1 MGLCMPHQPGWTEP
15 DHQGHGLA
23 NYSLIEFPLFVPRDL
38 QHIKVCGMKHLYAFV
53 FFIFQGVGMAQDM
66 KGLPDWTREHPQWL
80 QTKPELAYVANRC
93 ASAFDLVGNYFIAN
107 GVLDEQRRSANIF
120 LNHSDIYVRLGYF
133 LTVKQGT
140 SEPEA
145 LLQYNLINNYY
156 KQLIDSNIQSNI
168 QIMLGPLGDDVELC
182 LANYWSAQVT
192 VKELEQEYANHSPK
206 KNFPNAP
213 DQKLDLDMLQIVW
226 SFIKAETEGPA
237 DFPMPPLVV
246 DASLPTNARMVFQY
260 PSEEQPDNSLMVSV
274 SPRTLTQWSRAMVSW
289 AAGHELTHYA
299 FLMRDNGWVRQE
311 KYQNKT
317 KHHCNPAFIRL
328 TSGVADLIADQ
339 LTNTRERLRM
349 YSEVFRSCTRHPDQ

>member
-1 MGLCMPHQPGWTEP
+1 MFMLWLR
-15 DHQGHGLA
+15 QGFTVRPMKPLIALLLVMTQSLA
-23 NYSLIEFPLFVPRDL
+23 I
-38 QHIKVCGMKHLYAFV
+38 
-53 FFIFQGVGMAQDM
+53 AQDM
-66 KGLPDWTREHPQWL
+66 KGLPEWTREHPQWL
-80 QTKPELAYVANRC
+80 QTRPELAYLANRC
-93 ASAFDLVGNYFIAN
+93 ASAFDLVGNYFLAN

-145 LLQYNLINNYY
+145 LRNYNMINDYY
-156 KQLIDSNIQSNI
+156 KQLIDHNIQTNI

-182 LANYWSAQVT
+182 LANYWNAQVA
-192 VKELEQEYANHSPK
+192 VKELEQEYANNNSK
-206 KNFPNAP
+206 KNLSNTP
-213 DQKLDLDMLQIVW
+213 DQKLDMGMLQVVW
-226 SFIKAETEGPA
+226 AFIKAATNGPA

-260 PSEEQPDNSLMVSV
+260 PSEDQPDNKLMVSV

-299 FLMRDNGWVRQE
+299 FLMRDNGWVQQQ
-311 KYQNKT
+311 KYENKT
-317 KHHCNPAFIRL
+317 KHHCNPEFIRL
-328 TSGVADLIADQ
+328 TSNIADLIADQ
-339 LTNTRERLRM
+339 LTNTKERLRM

>member
-1 MGLCMPHQPGWTEP
+1 
-15 DHQGHGLA
+15 
-23 NYSLIEFPLFVPRDL
+23 
-38 QHIKVCGMKHLYAFV
+38 MKHLIAL
-53 FFIFQGVGMAQDM
+53 FFLMFQGVVMAQDM
-66 KGLPDWTREHPQWL
+66 KGLQDWTREHPQWL
-80 QTKPELAYVANRC
+80 QTKLELAYVSNRC
-93 ASAFDLVGNYFIAN
+93 ASAFDLVGNYFLAN

-145 LLQYNLINNYY
+145 LRNYNQINDYY
-156 KQLIDSNIQSNI
+156 KQLIDRNIQSNT

-182 LANYWSAQVT
+182 LANYWNAQVT

-206 KNFPNAP
+206 KNLSNTP
-213 DQKLDLDMLQIVW
+213 DQKLDMGMLQVVW
-226 SFIKAETEGPA
+226 SFIKAETGGPA

-260 PSEEQPDNSLMVSV
+260 PSEELPDNSLMVSV

-299 FLMRDNGWVRQE
+299 FLMRDNGWVRQA
-311 KYQNKT
+311 KYENKT
-317 KHHCNPAFIRL
+317 KHHCNPDFIRL
-328 TSGVADLIADQ
+328 TSGIADLIADQ
-339 LTNTRERLRM
+339 LTNTKERLRM